1 MKKNM
6 KKLLVMLLSLAIFA
20 GSFSFNGRTAF
31 AAGLYA
37 SNLEKLG
44 EIVRERGLARDGNFK
59 VRFDGTDEE
68 WDVLLGEDM
77 RFFYYNLIKM
87 DDVSTSD
94 DSDYLVG
101 NIDFSKD
108 FMSSEGNVITFTFD
122 YFETSEQTEYVNE
135 NTEKIL
141 ESLGVSEM
149 SNYEKVKAVHDYV
162 CDLITYKDDA
172 ENCSSVYSAY
182 YTGYGL
188 CNSYALCMYKL
199 LTEAG
204 VPCKWIGG
212 KAGTG
217 RDSDGHAWNI
227 VKLGDQWYNLDA
239 TWDDAEGDEISYD
252 YFLKGSSDFDNADPE
267 QAHEMD
273 DEYYITDYLKDFPIA
288 ETAFEEGDD
297 DTNTSDNNPWKPSE
311 PSAVTDD
318 SGSGSNNV
326 NQITLK
332 ISDVIT
338 GKYPSSGKLMIKR
351 KKHSDIQL
359 FIKNAAAKKKIS
371 KISYTVT
378 SGKKYIKTKNYGI
391 HKDGK
396 EYFSDLRVTGKKK
409 GNAKIKVTVLLK
421 GGVKK
426 SYSFT
431 VKVK

>member
-1 MKKNM
+1 
-6 KKLLVMLLSLAIFA
+6 
-20 GSFSFNGRTAF
+20 
-31 AAGLYA
+31 
-37 SNLEKLG
+37 
-44 EIVRERGLARDGNFK
+44 
-59 VRFDGTDEE
+59 
-68 WDVLLGEDM
+68 
-77 RFFYYNLIKM
+77 M
-87 DDVSTSD
+87 D
-94 DSDYLVG
+94 
-101 NIDFSKD
+101 N
-108 FMSSEGNVITFTFD
+108 
-122 YFETSEQTEYVNE
+122 
-135 NTEKIL
+135 
-141 ESLGVSEM
+141 
-149 SNYEKVKAVHDYV
+149 
-162 CDLITYKDDA
+162 
-172 ENCSSVYSAY
+172 
-182 YTGYGL
+182 
-188 CNSYALCMYKL
+188 
-199 LTEAG
+199 
-204 VPCKWIGG
+204 
-212 KAGTG
+212 
-217 RDSDGHAWNI
+217 
-227 VKLGDQWYNLDA
+227 
-239 TWDDAEGDEISYD
+239 
-252 YFLKGSSDFDNADPE
+252 
-267 QAHEMD
+267 
-273 DEYYITDYLKDFPIA
+273 EYYITDYLKDFPIA

-326 NQITLK
+326 NQTTLR

-359 FIKNAAAKKKIS
+359 FIKNAATKKEIS